1 MVGVTS
7 NSRARLAVSTL
18 FLLVGLM
25 VGSWAA
31 RIPGVRSQVVVDD
44 AQWGLILLAAPLGTL
59 TALVVVTK
67 LIPRTGSR
75 LLALVGGLL
84 VLLVVPATTASH
96 QVWVLMTLLLL
107 QGVSSGL
114 VVTPMNA
121 LAVLVERSY
130 KRRIMSTFHACFS
143 LGQLSGA
150 GIGAAAAGLGISP
163 VQQLLP
169 TALVMLAAFAA
180 TQRWI
185 PHDRPRTPPVRV
197 AKVKGPRTLT
207 PQLALLAGIAL
218 LSSISEGAAVQ
229 WSAQYGAV
237 TVGAGAG
244 IGALVLSSYSIAM
257 AGSRLF
263 GDRIVGRLGQVRFI
277 RASALTAAAGMAVGL
292 GVGTTW
298 SAFVGFALLG
308 VGCACLVPTVY
319 GLAGNQTGLPAG
331 RGVAVVSF
339 GQWPAYLVGPPAH
352 RRVGRA
358 DRTAGGARRDRG
370 GRCRS
375 GGARRPDPGAPR
387 RDVPRLTPPASRR
400 SEPGSAR
407 VATHLG
413 PPGSDGRAP
422 DGRRPQ
428 AQATAGSSAR
438 STDRVRRSA
447 SPASSR

>member
-1 MVGVTS
+1 MLGVTS

-31 RIPGVRSQVVVDD
+31 RIPGVRAQVVVDD

-59 TALVVVTK
+59 TALIVVAK

-96 QVWVLMTLLLL
+96 HVLVLVTFLLL
-107 QGVSSGL
+107 QGISTGL

-121 LAVLVERSY
+121 LAVLVERHHH
-130 KRRIMSTFHACFS
+130 RRIMSTFHACFS

-169 TALVMLAAFAA
+169 TALVMLIAFAA

-185 PHDRPRTPPVRV
+185 PHDRPATPPVRA
-197 AKVKGPRTLT
+197 AKTKGPRTLT
-207 PQLALLAGIAL
+207 PQLALLAAVAL

-257 AGSRLF
+257 VGSRLF
-263 GDRIVGRLGQVRFI
+263 GDRVVGRWGPVHFI

-308 VGCACLVPTVY
+308 VGCACLVPTVI
-319 GLAGNQTGLPAG
+319 GLAGNQPDLAPG
-331 RGVAVVSF
+331 RGVSIVSF
-339 GQWPAYLVGPPAH
+339 GQWPAFLIGPPLIGAL
-352 RRVGRA
+352 
-358 DRTAGGARRDRG
+358 AG
-370 GRCRS
+370 
-375 GGARRPDPGAPR
+375 
-387 RDVPRLTPPASRR
+387 LT
-400 SEPGSAR
+400 GLR
-407 VATHLG
+407 VALGVTVVAGLAVAVLAGRIREPAVVTH
-413 PPGSDGRAP
+413 RA
-422 DGRRPQ
+422 
-428 AQATAGSSAR
+428 
-438 STDRVRRSA
+438 
-447 SPASSR
+447 

>member
-1 MVGVTS
+1 MGPVTP

-67 LIPRTGSR
+67 LIPRTGAR

-84 VLLVVPATTASH
+84 VLLVVPATTASQ
-96 QVWVLMTLLLL
+96 QVWVLVTLLLL
-107 QGVSSGL
+107 QGVSTGL

-121 LAVLVERSY
+121 LAVLVERDY

-150 GIGAAAAGLGISP
+150 GLGALCASLGVSP
-163 VQQLLP
+163 VRQLLP
-169 TALVMLAAFAA
+169 TALVMLVAYAA
-180 TQRWI
+180 TQRWT
-185 PHDRPRTPPVRV
+185 PRDRPAVAPVR
-197 AKVKGPRTLT
+197 AEAATRGPRVLT
-207 PQLALLAGIAL
+207 PQLALLAAIAL

-244 IGALVLSSYSIAM
+244 IGALVFSSFSVAM
-257 AGSRLF
+257 TVSRLF
-263 GDRIVGRLGQVRFI
+263 GDRVVGRVGRVPFI
-277 RASALTAAAGMAVGL
+277 RASALTAAVGMAVGL
-292 GVGTTW
+292 GFGTTW

-308 VGCACLVPTVY
+308 VGCACLVPTVI
-319 GLAGNQTGLPAG
+319 GLAGNQPGLSAG

-339 GQWPAYLVGPPAH
+339 GQWPAFLIGPPLIGALAGLTGL
-352 RRVGRA
+352 RGALAVTVVAGVTVALLAGRI
-358 DRTAGGARRDRG
+358 RE
-370 GRCRS
+370 
-375 GGARRPDPGAPR
+375 PQ
-387 RDVPRLTPPASRR
+387 VP
-400 SEPGSAR
+400 
-407 VATHLG
+407 VY
-413 PPGSDGRAP
+413 RA
-422 DGRRPQ
+422 
-428 AQATAGSSAR
+428 
-438 STDRVRRSA
+438 
-447 SPASSR
+447 

>member
-1 MVGVTS
+1 MAGVTS

-75 LLALVGGLL
+75 LLALVGGFL
-84 VLLVVPATTASH
+84 VLLVVPATTASQH
-96 QVWVLMTLLLL
+96 VWVLAALLLL
-107 QGVSSGL
+107 QGVSTGL

-121 LAVLVERSY
+121 LAVVVERSY
-130 KRRIMSTFHACFS
+130 KRRIMSSFHACFS

-150 GIGAAAAGLGISP
+150 GIGAVCASLGVTP
-163 VQQLLP
+163 VQQLVP
-169 TALVMLAAFAA
+169 TGLVMLVAFVI

-185 PHDRPRTPPVRV
+185 PRDRPVSAPTRAVPAGPAATTE
-197 AKVKGPRTLT
+197 PRTRT
-207 PQLALLAGIAL
+207 VSPQLALLAAIAL

-244 IGALVLSSYSIAM
+244 IGALVFSSFSVAM
-257 AGSRLF
+257 TVSRLF
-263 GDRIVGRLGQVRFI
+263 GDRVVGRVGRIPFI
-277 RASALTAAAGMAVGL
+277 RISALTAATGMAVGL
-292 GVGTTW
+292 GVGSTW

-308 VGCACLVPTVY
+308 VGCACLVPTVI
-319 GLAGNQTGLPAG
+319 GLAGNQPGLSAG

-339 GQWPAYLVGPPAH
+339 GQWPAFLIGPPLIGALAGLTGL
-352 RRVGRA
+352 RVALGVTVIAGILVAVLAGRI
-358 DRTAGGARRDRG
+358 REPG
-370 GRCRS
+370 GR
-375 GGARRPDPGAPR
+375 
-387 RDVPRLTPPASRR
+387 TTT
-400 SEPGSAR
+400 
-407 VATHLG
+407 VATN
-413 PPGSDGRAP
+413 
-422 DGRRPQ
+422 
-428 AQATAGSSAR
+428 R
-438 STDRVRRSA
+438 S
-447 SPASSR
+447 